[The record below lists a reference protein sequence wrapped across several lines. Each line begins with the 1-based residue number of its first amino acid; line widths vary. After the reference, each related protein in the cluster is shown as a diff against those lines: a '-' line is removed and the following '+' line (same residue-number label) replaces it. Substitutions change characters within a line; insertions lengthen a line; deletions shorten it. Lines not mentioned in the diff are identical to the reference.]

1 MPHVRHLTGKKGAGV
16 SHQLTSAQCIE
27 LIQNHGFAVR
37 KKYGQNFLIDENV
50 LRGITEFSGAEG
62 DSCVLEIGPGMGAL
76 TGYLVE
82 RAGKVIAVEID
93 KMLIPILEGTLSHYD
108 NLVLINDDI
117 LKTDIADLI
126 SRENAGRPI
135 KVVANL
141 PYYIT
146 TPIILDLLENEL
158 NIASI
163 TVMVQKEVAERMLE
177 GPGSKAYGALSLAV
191 QYYSKPHMAMN
202 VPRHCFYP
210 QPDVDSAVIRMDV
223 YRPDMRPV
231 KAEDTKEMFRVI
243 RAAFGQRRKTL
254 VNALGNA
261 PDLRYSKAQIVKALE
276 VMGKS
281 ETVRGEVL
289 DLEEFAG
296 LTGLLIHQDTSA

>member
-50 LRGITEFSGAEG
+50 LRGITEFSGADG

-93 KMLIPILEGTLSHYD
+93 KMLIPLLEDSFSD
-108 NLVLINDDI
+108 CSNFVLINDDI
-117 LKTDIADLI
+117 MKVDIADLVQK
-126 SRENAGRPI
+126 ENGGRP
-135 KVVANL
+135 VSVAANL

-146 TPIILDLLENEL
+146 TPVVLKLLESKAP
-158 NIASI
+158 IKDMTI
-163 TVMVQKEVAERMLE
+163 MIQKEVAERMLE

-191 QYYSKPHMAMN
+191 RFYGRPQLCMHVSRN
-202 VPRHCFYP
+202 SFYP
-210 QPDVDSAVIRMDV
+210 RPDVDSAVIRIDV
-223 YRPDMRPV
+223 YPADERPV
-231 KAEDTKEMFRVI
+231 KVRDEKKMFKII

-254 VNALGNA
+254 VNALSNA
-261 PDLRYSKAQIVKALE
+261 QGLDLTRPQITEALLKMKKD
-276 VMGKS
+276 VS
-281 ETVRGEVL
+281 VRGETFS
-289 DLEEFAG
+289 LEEFAI
-296 LTGLLIHQDTSA
+296 LSDLL

>member
-50 LRGITEFSGAEG
+50 LRGITEFSGADG

-93 KMLIPILEGTLSHYD
+93 KMLIPLLEDSFSD
-108 NLVLINDDI
+108 CSNFVLINDDI
-117 LKTDIADLI
+117 MKVDIADLVQK
-126 SRENAGRPI
+126 ENGGRP
-135 KVVANL
+135 VSVAANL

-146 TPIILDLLENEL
+146 TPVVLKLLESKAP
-158 NIASI
+158 IKDMTI
-163 TVMVQKEVAERMLE
+163 MIQKEVAERMLE

-191 QYYSKPHMAMN
+191 RFYGRPQLCMYVSRN
-202 VPRHCFYP
+202 SFYP
-210 QPDVDSAVIRMDV
+210 RPDVDSAVIRIDV
-223 YRPDMRPV
+223 YPADERPV
-231 KAEDTKEMFRVI
+231 KVRDEKKMFKII

-254 VNALGNA
+254 VNALSNA
-261 PDLRYSKAQIVKALE
+261 QGLDLTRPQITEALLKMKKD
-276 VMGKS
+276 VS
-281 ETVRGEVL
+281 VRGETFS
-289 DLEEFAG
+289 LEEFAI
-296 LTGLLIHQDTSA
+296 LSDLL